1 MITALRWDQTSVLAY
16 RRLHHSRPASVSIQ
30 LKFSRSVVTEGRSLR
45 VRIQAPRQ
53 LGGERLRWQISGVGI
68 SGNDFSDSGLK
79 GRVRLDRRG
88 RGTLRLQPRLDYRGE
103 GRETARFELLAGS
116 DSGKAL
122 ASGRFAIKDRG
133 RLKIMAMGDSITVG
147 FGAEGQS
154 GYRGPLRNQLSSR
167 SYQADF
173 VGAFGSSLRHWG
185 RSGWLIAGEGDPITG
200 ESYAALRQG
209 SEQRRP
215 LGKGINQDVGQA
227 ISRSYFSPNSSDRN
241 VLLLMIGTNDF
252 LNQVVARRYGAVT
265 SGDRGNDARGEQQN
279 KLATSSRERLEGLL
293 RQINRSAR
301 AETLELDVVVG
312 TIPTQR
318 SNPFG
323 IPTSDTTRAQVQAF
337 NRWIRRKL
345 DGSDA
350 YGNLQISVVDQFR
363 AIGSRLSDGIHPTIP
378 GYNAMASAWLKGIEA
393 NVLA

>member
-1 MITALRWDQTSVLAY
+1 MLAY
-16 RRLHHSRPASVSIQ
+16 APLPGSRPASVSTRIQ
-30 LKFSRSVVTEGRSLR
+30 LSRSVVPEGARLR
-45 VRIQAPRQ
+45 IRIRAPRQ
-53 LGGERLRWQISGVGI
+53 LGGDRLRWSISGQGVR
-68 SGNDFSDSGLK
+68 GNDFSGSGVK

-88 RGTLRLQPRLDYRGE
+88 RGQLQLQPRADYRQE
-103 GRETARFELLAGS
+103 GRETARFELSAGRGSNKPLAR
-116 DSGKAL
+116 
-122 ASGRFAIKDRG
+122 GRFALTDRG
-133 RLKIMAMGDSITVG
+133 RLKIMPMGDSITFG

-154 GYRGPLRNQLSSR
+154 GYRGPLRNRLSAR
-167 SYQADF
+167 SYQAGF
-173 VGAFGSSLRHWG
+173 VGAFGSSLPHWG
-185 RSGWLIAGEGDPITG
+185 RSGWLIAGERDPITG
-200 ESYAALRQG
+200 EAYAALRRG

-215 LGKGINQDVGQA
+215 FSNGINQDVGRA
-227 ISRSYFSPNSSDRN
+227 ISRTYFSGKGRDRN

-265 SGDRGNDARGEQQN
+265 SSDRGNDARGEQQSQ
-279 KLATSSRERLEGLL
+279 LAASNRERLKGLL

-301 AETLELDVVVG
+301 SDNLELDVVVG

-337 NRWIRRKL
+337 NRWIRRKV
-345 DGSDA
+345 DGSDD

-363 AIGSRLSDGIHPTIP
+363 AIGTRLSDGIHPTAA